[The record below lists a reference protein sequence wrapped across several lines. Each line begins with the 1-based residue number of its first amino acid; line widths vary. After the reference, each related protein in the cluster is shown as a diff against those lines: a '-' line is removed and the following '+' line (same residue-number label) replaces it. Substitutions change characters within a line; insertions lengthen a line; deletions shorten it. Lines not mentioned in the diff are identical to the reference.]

1 MLYFKPANATLHN
14 DLPVPYT
21 APIKAAIESR
31 WVPASDEANS
41 HYEFWGYVSLHG
53 VIIWEAESPNR
64 THIKEIMDAVT
75 KRIANFAAR
84 DASGVIDLYSPGVTT
99 E

>member
-14 DLPVPYT
+14 SLPVPYT
-21 APIKAAIESR
+21 APIRSAIESR
-31 WVPASDEANS
+31 WTPASDEANS
-41 HYEFWGYVSLHG
+41 HYEFWGYISLHG
-53 VIIWEAESPNR
+53 VIIWEAESSNQANL
-64 THIKEIMDAVT
+64 KETMGFVM

-84 DASGVIDLYSPGVTT
+84 NACGVIDLYSQGVTT